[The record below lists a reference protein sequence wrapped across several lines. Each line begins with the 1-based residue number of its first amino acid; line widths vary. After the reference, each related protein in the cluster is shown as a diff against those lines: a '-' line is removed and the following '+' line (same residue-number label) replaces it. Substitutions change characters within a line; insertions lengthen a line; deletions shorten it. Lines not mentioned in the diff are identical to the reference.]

1 MITPETT
8 LQRQR
13 TLQSVK
19 ALNLEVTVTKGQEL
33 DPGKLGHF
41 RSPLH
46 STTTPKDSSC
56 HAKDVHAH
64 GSFLTSVLQNFYGNF
79 EI

>member
-8 LQRQR
+8 LQRQS

-41 RSPLH
+41 RSPLAFNYY
-46 STTTPKDSSC
+46 TYRLAVMLKMYMLMIC
-56 HAKDVHAH
+56 
-64 GSFLTSVLQNFYGNF
+64 F
-79 EI
+79 EKLLR